1 MKTKALN
8 GMNSAEIQVIKE
20 TLERQCRVKSK
31 EQIFFPMVLEK
42 VKQHGSNV
50 ELDGMEMKLICFALR
65 RKALILT
72 AVYGMDAQQQQKKVL
87 YNLAFEISKR
97 RIQFQQSN
105 NPVNKKE
112 AQTAATVHASV
123 SNL

>member
-42 VKQHGSNV
+42 VKQHGPNV

-105 NPVNKKE
+105 NPVSKKE
-112 AQTAATVHASV
+112 AQTAVTVHASAL
-123 SNL
+123 NL

>member
-1 MKTKALN
+1 MKTKALK

-42 VKQHGSNV
+42 VKQHGPNV

-87 YNLAFEISKR
+87 YNLAFEISKQ

-105 NPVNKKE
+105 NPVKKE
-112 AQTAATVHASV
+112 AQTAVTVHASAL
-123 SNL
+123 NL